1 MNSWWA
7 VFRLKTEDFPCNII
21 LDRNGKKL
29 NLKKT
34 YRVVSNSYTV
44 AVSPTNRADKGH
56 SVGITTPDIIKNYL
70 EHQKKISFQGQRC
83 LDIKLSNFTTTN

>member
-1 MNSWWA
+1 M
-7 VFRLKTEDFPCNII
+7 
-21 LDRNGKKL
+21 NGKKL

-44 AVSPTNRADKGH
+44 AVSPTNRADQGQ

-70 EHQKKISFQGQRC
+70 EHQKKISFQGRKC
-83 LDIKLSNFTTTN
+83 LDIK

>member
-1 MNSWWA
+1 MTCEVVIDPA
-7 VFRLKTEDFPCNII
+7 TQKVKKITLFDL
-21 LDRNGKKL
+21 NGKKL

-44 AVSPTNRADKGH
+44 AVSPTNRADQGQ

-70 EHQKKISFQGQRC
+70 EHQKKISFQGRKC
-83 LDIKLSNFTTTN
+83 LVIK

>member
-1 MNSWWA
+1 MTCEVVIDPA
-7 VFRLKTEDFPCNII
+7 TEKVKKVTLFGKD
-21 LDRNGKKL
+21 GKKL

-44 AVSPTNRADKGH
+44 AVSPTKRADQGH

-70 EHQKKISFQGQRC
+70 EHQGRVNFQGRRC
-83 LDIKLSNFTTTN
+83 LMIK